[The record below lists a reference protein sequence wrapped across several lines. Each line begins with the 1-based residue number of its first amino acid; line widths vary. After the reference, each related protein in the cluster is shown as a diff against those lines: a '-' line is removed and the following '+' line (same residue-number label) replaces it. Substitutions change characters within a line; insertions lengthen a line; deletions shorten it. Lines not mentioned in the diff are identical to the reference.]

1 MTTRDRIVS
10 EADRLIYERGY
21 AHTSFTDIADAV
33 GISRGNFY
41 YHFRSKDEILGAIL
55 EARMA
60 STQAMLRRWESESAD
75 PADRIRSFI
84 RIVAANHARI
94 VRHGCPAGTLCSEL
108 AKLGH
113 PLQPHASGIL
123 ALFRAWLRQQFAPL
137 VGSDGADPLAMHV
150 LAFSQ
155 GVAVLSH
162 AFGDQAFARHEV
174 ERMDAWLDRIVAGTA
189 PTAAG

>member
-1 MTTRDRIVS
+1 MWVGAVEHQYRVDRAMPVHW
-10 EADRLIYERGY
+10 DRHG
-21 AHTSFTDIADAV
+21 AADATLLQHRLP
-33 GISRGNFY
+33 GLY
-41 YHFRSKDEILGAIL
+41 
-55 EARMA
+55 
-60 STQAMLRRWESESAD
+60 
-75 PADRIRSFI
+75 
-84 RIVAANHARI
+84 ARI

-162 AFGDQAFARHEV
+162 AFGDQAFVRHEV
-174 ERMDAWLDRIVAGTA
+174 ERMHAWLDRIVAGTA